1 MQRLPTDGDDPRQG
15 VLLGLAGLVA
25 VAVLLGPMRTNLSP
39 ALPALLLVAAVVVA
53 GGYGGPRVGGALG
66 GTAAMI
72 ELFLF
77 VSEQSPRATVVE
89 VIESVVLVA
98 LFMAIGIGAG
108 WLAQISESTELEVEL
123 ASGDNAAL
131 SRRLVSVT
139 VERAVLAEEAEDL
152 AEREVHRTA
161 LLRSV
166 SHDLRTPLSAIR
178 AVATDLRD
186 GVQYENAV
194 RVDLL
199 STVCDEVERLDQMVA
214 NLLSM
219 SRIEADRLHP
229 QPQVIDL
236 IEVVNERFRS
246 LSPLFRSVRTRSSFA
261 ADLPLIEADFV
272 MLQELLT
279 NLLGNA
285 SRHAPAD
292 TEVWVVAERFVERD
306 DGHRMMQIEVSD
318 QGRGVADDFLPK
330 LFEPFCRGEGSRST
344 GLGLAICK
352 AMVEAHGGTIWT
364 TRTFG
369 GGATFCFTLPVFT
382 DTGTEP
388 DSETMV
394 DAAPAE
400 MPT

>member
-1 MQRLPTDGDDPRQG
+1 MG
-15 VLLGLAGLVA
+15 VAGLVA
-25 VAVLLGPMRTNLSP
+25 VAVLLGPMRASVSP
-39 ALPALLLVAAVVVA
+39 ALPALLLVGSAVMA
-53 GGYGGPRVGGALG
+53 GGYGGPRVGGAVG
-66 GTAAMI
+66 GTAAML

-77 VSEQSPRATVVE
+77 VSEHPPRPTVIGVL
-89 VIESVVLVA
+89 ESVVLVV
-98 LFMAIGIGAG
+98 LFVGIGIGAG
-108 WLAQISESTELEVEL
+108 LLARISESTEQEVEL
-123 ASGDNAAL
+123 ATGDKVAL
-131 SRRLVSVT
+131 SRQLVSVT
-139 VERAVLAEEAEDL
+139 VERSVLAEEAEDL

-186 GVQYENAV
+186 GVAYDAEV

-236 IEVVNERFRS
+236 VEVVHERFRS
-246 LSPLFRSVRTRSSFA
+246 LGPLFRSVRTRSSFA

-285 SRHAPAD
+285 ARHAPAD
-292 TEVWVVAERFVERD
+292 TEVWVVAEKFVAGT
-306 DGHRMMQIEVSD
+306 DGRRMLQIEVSD
-318 QGRGVADDFLPK
+318 QGNGVAEDFLPK

-369 GGATFCFTLPVFT
+369 GGATFCFTLPVFI
-382 DTGTEP
+382 DTPGIEE
-388 DSETMV
+388 SETMV
-394 DAAPAE
+394 EAPPAE
-400 MPT
+400 LST